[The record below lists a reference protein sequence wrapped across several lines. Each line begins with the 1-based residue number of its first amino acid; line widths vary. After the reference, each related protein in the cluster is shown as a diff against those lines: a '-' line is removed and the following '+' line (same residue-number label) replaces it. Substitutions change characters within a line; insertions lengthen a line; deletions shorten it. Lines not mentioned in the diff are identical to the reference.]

1 MTPDPQTV
9 LVTGAGSGIGRAIA
23 LALARDGHQVV
34 ASMREVREKNR
45 DRADELAQVA
55 MQEDIALE
63 VLALDV
69 LSEVGCRAAVDH
81 IVARHARLDVVVNNA
96 GMLMQGLTEAFS
108 VDQVARI
115 IDTNAL
121 SWLRVN
127 RAALPVMRRQGHGV
141 LMYVGSTTSRIHE
154 PFLGPYIASK
164 VAGDALAEIM
174 GMEVRPFGIESVIL
188 VPGAFTSGTKHFA
201 HAQPPA
207 HAAIEQQYGE
217 LASRMDGLGKQLS
230 AIDADNGAPL
240 DVSAV
245 GAAAPRVGNPTRSA
259 AVSGDHRWAA
269 QGHRGAR
276 RAASREASCLP
287 ARDGAGRPDLG
298 ASLECHRRRS
308 ETMSESRTKAAIVT
322 GASRGIG
329 KAIAL
334 RLADDGFAVAV
345 GYAGERA
352 LAEATVVDI
361 VDRGGQAIA
370 VKADVAN
377 AADVDDLFRTTLQA
391 FGRVDV
397 VVSNAGVMDLAPIA
411 SENIDAFDR
420 MMTINVRGTFLVM
433 AKAAEMLGAGGRIV
447 ALSTSVIAKSTPGYG
462 PYIASKSAV
471 EGLVRVLANEMR
483 GRDITVNAVAPGPT
497 ATELF
502 LKGKSAPQI
511 EALAGLSP
519 LGRLGKAEDVAN
531 AVSFLAGDGGGWVNA
546 QIVRSN
552 GGFA

>member
-1 MTPDPQTV
+1 
-9 LVTGAGSGIGRAIA
+9 
-23 LALARDGHQVV
+23 
-34 ASMREVREKNR
+34 
-45 DRADELAQVA
+45 
-55 MQEDIALE
+55 
-63 VLALDV
+63 
-69 LSEVGCRAAVDH
+69 
-81 IVARHARLDVVVNNA
+81 
-96 GMLMQGLTEAFS
+96 
-108 VDQVARI
+108 
-115 IDTNAL
+115 
-121 SWLRVN
+121 
-127 RAALPVMRRQGHGV
+127 
-141 LMYVGSTTSRIHE
+141 
-154 PFLGPYIASK
+154 
-164 VAGDALAEIM
+164 
-174 GMEVRPFGIESVIL
+174 
-188 VPGAFTSGTKHFA
+188 
-201 HAQPPA
+201 
-207 HAAIEQQYGE
+207 
-217 LASRMDGLGKQLS
+217 
-230 AIDADNGAPL
+230 
-240 DVSAV
+240 
-245 GAAAPRVGNPTRSA
+245 
-259 AVSGDHRWAA
+259 
-269 QGHRGAR
+269 
-276 RAASREASCLP
+276 
-287 ARDGAGRPDLG
+287 
-298 ASLECHRRRS
+298 
-308 ETMSESRTKAAIVT
+308 MSESRTKAAIVT